1 MGNILYKKGLIE
13 IDSSMPEDIKR
24 TALAH
29 ECTHLILVNIGE
41 SELNNN
47 EDFVERL
54 SNAFYRMYNDNKKLL
69 IK

>member
-1 MGNILYKKGLIE
+1 
-13 IDSSMPEDIKR
+13 MPEDIKR